1 MDIICASIC
10 FRGWAEDEVLATL
23 EHAPKL
29 GYRHMEIHGPMVW
42 SVDAVNQFDIEAV
55 KARVDAS
62 GIRCAGLYPPNWGGA
77 DDADVRARAAAIAR
91 CVEFTRILGGDHI
104 STSGAQAKGEPG
116 ALDRVIECARRVL
129 DLVPADS
136 PIKMTLEPHF
146 GNVLQDWRDFETVM
160 SAIDDP
166 RLGVCVDTGHF
177 HSARVDT
184 VAFIHAFAPRL
195 YAVHL
200 KDHISTV
207 SVGIGHGEINL
218 RAQVDALREVGYDG
232 GLTVELEVE
241 DPQNL
246 HRYTAE
252 AYIYVSGLLG
262 AKLWE
267 RGE

>member
-10 FRGWAEDEVLATL
+10 FRGWAEDEIQGTL
-23 EHAPKL
+23 DNAPRM

-42 SVDAVNQFDIEAV
+42 SVDAVNAFDVAAV
-55 KARVDAS
+55 KARVEAS
-62 GIRCAGLYPPNWGGA
+62 GMRCAGLYPPNWGGV
-77 DDADVRARAAAIAR
+77 DEADVRARAAAIAR
-91 CVEFTRILGGDHI
+91 CVEYTRLLGGDHI
-104 STSGAQAKGEPG
+104 STSGAEVHEAPG
-116 ALDRVIECARRVL
+116 ALDRVIECAKRVL

-136 PIKMTLEPHF
+136 PIKLTLEPHF
-146 GNVLQDWRDFETVM
+146 GNVLQDWRDFEAIM

-184 VAFIHAFAPRL
+184 VAFIQAFAPRL

-207 SVGIGHGEINL
+207 SVGIGRGEVKL
-218 RAQVDALREVGYDG
+218 RDEVDALLEVGYDG

-246 HRYTAE
+246 PQYTAE